1 MLIWAEEIL
10 SEMRKSK
17 NLVISTNYQKKTS
30 NDMDMNK
37 VLYKT
42 SVIWIYIK
50 KIFKLIKWTIKQVKS
65 ISINDHLSD

>member
-42 SVIWIYIK
+42 FVIWIYIK